1 MAYSVDLRKRIVGAV
16 LERKI
21 TIAGAAKTF
30 GVGSATVE
38 RYLRRYRES
47 QDLTA
52 RTSPGRPSGLSENE
66 ALLRQQLERKNDLR
80 LGERC
85 EQWEQATGE
94 RVSTATMSRWI
105 KKVGVT
111 RKKDVFC
118 E

>member
-1 MAYSVDLRKRIVGAV
+1 MAYSVDLRKRIVEAV
-16 LERKI
+16 LERKM
-21 TIAGAAKTF
+21 TIVGAAKTF

-47 QDLTA
+47 KDLTA
-52 RTSPGRPSGLSENE
+52 KTSPGRPSRLTENE
-66 ALLRQQLERKNDLR
+66 GLLRQQLAHENDLR
-80 LGERC
+80 LEDRC
-85 EQWEQATGE
+85 KQWEQVTGE

-105 KKVGVT
+105 KRVGVT